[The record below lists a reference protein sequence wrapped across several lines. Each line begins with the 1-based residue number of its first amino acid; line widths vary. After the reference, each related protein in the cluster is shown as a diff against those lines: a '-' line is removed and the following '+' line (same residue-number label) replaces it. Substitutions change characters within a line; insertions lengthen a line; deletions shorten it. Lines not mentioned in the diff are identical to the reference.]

1 MESAAPNKKF
11 FGTVAYF
18 LAAGANIV
26 PQRSKIAVTIDGER
40 HETEGLGVLVINF
53 SKIQFDISFTH
64 TNQPRDGML
73 DVIVMKAK
81 NAFELLPAVF
91 AAMLD
96 RDGDF
101 PERGDS
107 LEIYQGKEVRVEA
120 DPAFEIQYDGEVPKS
135 KTPFVARI
143 LPKAVRVVISDE
155 GKALFG

>member
-1 MESAAPNKKF
+1 
-11 FGTVAYF
+11 
-18 LAAGANIV
+18 
-26 PQRSKIAVTIDGER
+26 
-40 HETEGLGVLVINF
+40 
-53 SKIQFDISFTH
+53 
-64 TNQPRDGML
+64 ML

-135 KTPFVARI
+135 KTPLSRAFCR
-143 LPKAVRVVISDE
+143 RRF
-155 GKALFG
+155 AL

>member
-1 MESAAPNKKF
+1 
-11 FGTVAYF
+11 
-18 LAAGANIV
+18 
-26 PQRSKIAVTIDGER
+26 
-40 HETEGLGVLVINF
+40 
-53 SKIQFDISFTH
+53 
-64 TNQPRDGML
+64 
-73 DVIVMKAK
+73 MKAK

-120 DPAFEIQYDGEVPKS
+120 DPAFEIQYDGEVPKN

-155 GKALFG
+155 GKALFE

>member
-1 MESAAPNKKF
+1 
-11 FGTVAYF
+11 
-18 LAAGANIV
+18 
-26 PQRSKIAVTIDGER
+26 
-40 HETEGLGVLVINF
+40 
-53 SKIQFDISFTH
+53 
-64 TNQPRDGML
+64 ML

-120 DPAFEIQYDGEVPKS
+120 DPAFEIWN
-135 KTPFVARI
+135 TTARRSSEKQDAF
-143 LPKAVRVVISDE
+143 LSHAFCRRRF
-155 GKALFG
+155 AF